1 LDLSNYRKDFP
12 MLDKI
17 TYFDNAC
24 MTLKPYQVIEAV
36 NEYYEKYPVCGG
48 SRSQHRLS
56 NILGR
61 KIEEGRE
68 AISELIGAER
78 KEQIVFTKNTTEAV
92 NLVAKGLGLGKGDTV
107 LTTDKEH
114 NSNTV
119 PWILLR
125 DDKGI
130 KFDQVKT
137 NDDGTFN
144 LENFKESMN
153 QSVELVSMIHTS
165 NLDGTTTPAKE
176 IGEIAHDYDA
186 LFLLDGA
193 QSVPHKPV
201 DVQDLD
207 VDLLA
212 FSVHK
217 MLGPTG
223 VGVLY
228 GKEEVLER
236 LTPLSAGGGSVKD
249 STYDSIT
256 LKDAPG
262 KFEGGLQNYSAL
274 CGIKPAVDY
283 LLDVGLEDIEQHEI
297 ELNRL
302 ATELLED
309 KVEVIGPHDPE
320 KRSGIFN
327 FRVKVLGCHEITV
340 LLEEQDIITRGGMH
354 CVHPWHRTR
363 GELGGTR
370 ASFYLYNTEEE
381 VKKFAQIFDDLLG

>member
-1 LDLSNYRKDFP
+1 MDLSTHRKDFP
-12 MLDKI
+12 MLDEI

-68 AISELIGAER
+68 ALSELIGAER

-144 LENFKESMN
+144 IENFKESMN

-256 LKDAPG
+256 LKNPPE

-302 ATELLED
+302 ATDLLKD
-309 KVEVIGPHDPE
+309 KVEVIGPHEPE

-340 LLEEQDIITRGGMH
+340 LLEEKDILTRGGMH

-370 ASFYLYNTEEE
+370 ASFYLYNTKKE
-381 VKKFAQIFDDLLG
+381 VKRFAEIFDDLLG

>member
-1 LDLSNYRKDFP
+1 MDLSPYRKDFP
-12 MLDKI
+12 MLDEI

-36 NEYYEKYPVCGG
+36 NEYYERYPVCGG

-68 AISELIGAER
+68 AIKDLIGAEK

-92 NLVAKGLGLGKGDTV
+92 NLVAKGIGLGKGDTV

-144 LENFKESMN
+144 IENFKESMN
-153 QSVELVSMIHTS
+153 QSVELVSMVHTS

-176 IGEIAHDYDA
+176 ISEIAHDYEA
-186 LFLLDGA
+186 LLMLDGA
-193 QSVPHKPV
+193 QSVPHKPI
-201 DVQDLD
+201 DVQKLD

-249 STYDSIT
+249 STYDTIT
-256 LKDAPG
+256 LKPHPE

-283 LLDVGLEDIEQHEI
+283 LLNVGLEDIEQHEI

-340 LLEEQDIITRGGMH
+340 LLEEKDILTRGGMH

-370 ASFYLYNTEEE
+370 ASFYFYNTKEE
-381 VKKFAQIFDDLLG
+381 VKKFARIFDDLLV